1 MSTDDRP
8 VKRRSPLGISG
19 VLLFLCLFL
28 PTLRV
33 CGDPTAPIQFPPTYG
48 IYIGGLLVGFLGFSV
63 IRRTRRNLMIA
74 LAGIYIASI
83 GAFISIWVGAV
94 TAEVAGF
101 VLGALMIGI
110 LVVAIRHMVRTTWT
124 ERAPAVMCVVHALVS
139 LGWSS
144 LLAFDDDGMWGAMV
158 SLGAASLM
166 LFASIGYATGALAE
180 ERLRHEPELPS
191 ARVVG

>member
-1 MSTDDRP
+1 MSRDSRP

-19 VLLFLCLFL
+19 VLLFMCLFL

-63 IRRTRRNLMIA
+63 VRQVRRNLMIG
-74 LAGIYIASI
+74 LAGIYIASV
-83 GAFISIWVGAV
+83 GAFVSIWVGAV
-94 TAEVAGF
+94 SAEIAGF
-101 VLGALMIGI
+101 LLGALMIGVLI
-110 LVVAIRHMVRTTWT
+110 VALRLMVRTTWT
-124 ERAPAVMCVVHALVS
+124 ERAPAVMCVVHALVA

-166 LFASIGYATGALAE
+166 LFASIGYAMGAFAE
-180 ERLRHEPELPS
+180 ERAAEEPALPS
-191 ARVVG
+191 ARVIG

>member
-1 MSTDDRP
+1 MSNDRRP
-8 VKRRSPLGISG
+8 VKRRSPLGVSG

-48 IYIGGLLVGFLGFSV
+48 VYLGGLLVGILGFSV
-63 IRRTRRNLMIA
+63 ARHVRRNLMIA
-74 LAGIYIASI
+74 LAGIYLASV

-94 TAEVAGF
+94 SAEVAGV
-101 VLGALMIGI
+101 VLGALMLAI
-110 LVVAIRHMVRTTWT
+110 LVLALRQMARTRWT

-166 LFASIGYATGALAE
+166 LFASIGYAMGAFADERAAE
-180 ERLRHEPELPS
+180 LPELPS

>member
-1 MSTDDRP
+1 M
-8 VKRRSPLGISG
+8 KRRSPLGISG
-19 VLLFLCLFL
+19 VLLFMCLFL

-63 IRRTRRNLMIA
+63 VRQVRRNLMIG
-74 LAGIYIASI
+74 LAGIYIASV
-83 GAFISIWVGAV
+83 GAFVSIWVGAV
-94 TAEVAGF
+94 SAEIAGF
-101 VLGALMIGI
+101 LLGALMIGVLI
-110 LVVAIRHMVRTTWT
+110 VALRLMVRTTWT
-124 ERAPAVMCVVHALVS
+124 ERAPAVMCVVHALVA

-166 LFASIGYATGALAE
+166 LFASIGYAMGAFAE
-180 ERLRHEPELPS
+180 ERAAEEPALPS
-191 ARVVG
+191 ARVIG

>member
-1 MSTDDRP
+1 MSNDARP

-19 VLLFLCLFL
+19 VLLFVCLFL

-48 IYIGGLLVGFLGFSV
+48 IYIGGLLIGFLAFSV
-63 IRRTRRNLMIA
+63 VRDTRRRLFIA
-74 LAGIYIASI
+74 LAGVYLVTI
-83 GAFISIWVGAV
+83 GAYISIWVGAV
-94 TAEVAGF
+94 TAEIAGV
-101 VLGALMIGI
+101 VLGGI
-110 LVVAIRHMVRTTWT
+110 MLATVVVALRHMVRATWT

-144 LLAFDDDGMWGAMV
+144 LLAFDPDGMWGAMV

-166 LFASIGYATGALAE
+166 LFAAIGYAMGAFAE
-180 ERLRHEPELPS
+180 ARASAEPELPA
-191 ARVVG
+191 ARVL